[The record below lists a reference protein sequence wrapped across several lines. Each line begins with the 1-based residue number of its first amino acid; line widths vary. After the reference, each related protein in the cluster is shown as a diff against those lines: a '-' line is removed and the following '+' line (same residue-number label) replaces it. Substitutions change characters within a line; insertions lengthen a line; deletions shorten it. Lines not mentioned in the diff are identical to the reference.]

1 MNVEKEWKE
10 KKMNDLR
17 ENRETKDLPK
27 RQKLKL
33 IWWNGVLCHLSL
45 GFIIL
50 YGQMLIMK

>member
-1 MNVEKEWKE
+1 MNVEKERKE

-33 IWWNGVLCHLSL
+33 I
-45 GFIIL
+45 
-50 YGQMLIMK
+50 